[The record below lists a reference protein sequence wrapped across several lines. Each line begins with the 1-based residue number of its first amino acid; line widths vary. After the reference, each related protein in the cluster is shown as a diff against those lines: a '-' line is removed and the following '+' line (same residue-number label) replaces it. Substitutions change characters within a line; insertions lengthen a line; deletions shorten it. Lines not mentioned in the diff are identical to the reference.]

1 MPPNDYK
8 ASGILLS
15 HWPIKQP
22 PRSSKTPAGPAHSAV
37 CVIYPGEAWQMDFTQ
52 RPVSQGYKYLV
63 VMIGTFTGWI
73 EVFPTWTEK
82 VVKILFREIILR
94 FGQPRSLQSDNG
106 TYF

>member
-1 MPPNDYK
+1 
-8 ASGILLS
+8 
-15 HWPIKQP
+15 
-22 PRSSKTPAGPAHSAV
+22 
-37 CVIYPGEAWQMDFTQ
+37 MDFTQ

-63 VMIGTFTGWI
+63 VMLGTFTGWI